1 MLLRCWSSKQFY
13 IYHRWKFL
21 ALSNYVGSGHMHPVT
36 LVFNSLYGRQV
47 CAPLAVNQ
55 EGLCVCTC
63 DTFLSECHLLE
74 DCVFKHLAMFWL
86 AEMPHTYAH
95 CAHNS
100 CSLSVAGGRV
110 CMHIA
115 GKCMCLHLH
124 GVNSKANPGGKVFD
138 VRTF

>member
-63 DTFLSECHLLE
+63 DTFL
-74 DCVFKHLAMFWL
+74 
-86 AEMPHTYAH
+86 
-95 CAHNS
+95 
-100 CSLSVAGGRV
+100 
-110 CMHIA
+110 
-115 GKCMCLHLH
+115 
-124 GVNSKANPGGKVFD
+124 
-138 VRTF
+138 